1 MKKNNYLKLG
11 LLAGLFMLTYTPT
24 LLWMCERWM
33 AKDSYYGHGIL
44 VPFISGYIVWQI
56 IKKRQEEIK
65 KSAKKYEFTPSNTG
79 LIFIIAGLFIHIISA
94 WMRVYFSSGFSML
107 LTIAGLILYLG
118 GKQAL
123 KTFAFPLA
131 FIIFMLPLPLVAVAN
146 ISFKMKIFAAEMS
159 KIFINGIGI
168 PAIRSGSEII
178 MRHSNLMV
186 GDPCSG
192 LRSLI
197 SLLALGGLFSYYANV
212 SYIRKTI
219 LFAASIPLALAS
231 NIARISFLCF
241 MSEVYGPKSAEGL
254 VHDAA
259 GMMVFVLAFI
269 GMVVAGKILE

>member
-1 MKKNNYLKLG
+1 MKKNNYMKLG
-11 LLAGLFMLTYTPT
+11 LLAILFIAIYIPT
-24 LLWMCERWM
+24 LIWMWERWM

-56 IKKRQEEIK
+56 IKKRREEIK
-65 KSAKKYEFTPSNTG
+65 KSAKKCEFKPANAG
-79 LIFIIAGLFIHIISA
+79 LIFMIIGLFIHIISA
-94 WMRVYFSSGFSML
+94 WMRVYFSSGFSLL

-159 KIFINGIGI
+159 KIFINSIGI

-197 SLLALGGLFSYYANV
+197 SLLALGSLFSYYANV

-219 LFAASIPLALAS
+219 LFAVSIPLALAS

-259 GMMVFVLAFI
+259 GMMVFVLAFL
-269 GMVVAGKILE
+269 GMLMVNKILE